1 MLEDTNF
8 PVTRKKGFLPIFVET
23 AYPGLTSA
31 IIKTRNEAWHVC
43 TFPGLSAQSLLLFP
57 PAHPAAFTQH
67 STKVCQFVI
76 HDSVILL
83 KITNLAAERLF

>member
-23 AYPGLTSA
+23 AYPGLSSA

-43 TFPGLSAQSLLLFP
+43 TFPGLLRACCCFHQRTQLPSL
-57 PAHPAAFTQH
+57 
-67 STKVCQFVI
+67 STAPKCV
-76 HDSVILL
+76 SLSYTTL
-83 KITNLAAERLF
+83 